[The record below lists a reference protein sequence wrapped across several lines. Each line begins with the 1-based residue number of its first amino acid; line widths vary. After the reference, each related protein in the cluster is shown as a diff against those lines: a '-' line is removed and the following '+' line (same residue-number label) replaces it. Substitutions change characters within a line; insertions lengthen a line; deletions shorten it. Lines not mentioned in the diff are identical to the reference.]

1 MNRRQALKN
10 LAALAALAAAPS
22 GCRKRHTIRGAGG
35 DLVVIS
41 PHDETVRLELTR
53 GFETYA
59 RKTAGRELTIRWQ
72 PARGTGNIMRF
83 LENEMASAAGGREV
97 GIDVFLGGGAPAH
110 EKAAR
115 SGITQAVEIRPD
127 ILAAVPETLGGVHL
141 WDASRRWY
149 GVTISSFGIIFNRIG
164 LKNRAIPEPLSWKD
178 LAAPAFNNLVVMAD
192 PFESGSAR
200 ACYEMILQRFGW
212 REGWKTFLRILANTG
227 SVTHSS
233 SDIAREISSGQSVA
247 GMVIDTYAYVQIDTH
262 GPAMIGL
269 TLPEGETTFT
279 PDPVS
284 VVRGTPRLDQARL
297 FVEFLLSRDGQKLW
311 FLPAGSPGGPERYN
325 LWHFP
330 VRPDVYEAWG
340 SRATLKQNPFTS
352 FATLAYDEEK
362 GMERGR
368 IISLLFETACVQN
381 RRLLKKAWAGVLHDP
396 TGAAAALFD
405 EPPFGEAEGF
415 RLAKELDDPIRSEVL
430 EEAWYGHFKKKY
442 LEVIH
447 ETSGG

>member
-1 MNRRQALKN
+1 MNRREALKN

-22 GCRKRHTIRGAGG
+22 GCRKPGAGRGAAG

-53 GFETYA
+53 GFEAYCE
-59 RKTAGRELTIRWQ
+59 KTAGRRLTIRWQ

-115 SGITQAVEIRPD
+115 KGITQAVEIRPE

-164 LKNRAIPEPLSWKD
+164 LSNRAIPEPSSWKD
-178 LAAPAFNNLVVMAD
+178 LASPAFNNLIVMAD

-212 REGWKTFLRILANTG
+212 REGWKVFLRILANTG

-233 SDIAREISSGQSVA
+233 SDIAREISGGQSVA
-247 GMVIDTYAYVQIDTH
+247 GMVIDTYAYVQIERF
-262 GPAMIGL
+262 GPGMIGL
-269 TLPEGETTFT
+269 ALPEGETTFT

-284 VVRGTPRLDQARL
+284 IVRGTPRLEKARL

-340 SRATLKQNPFTS
+340 SRATLKENPFTS

-362 GMERGR
+362 GVERGR
-368 IISLLFETACVQN
+368 VISLLFETACVQN
-381 RRLLKKAWAGVLHDP
+381 RHLLKKAWAAVLRNP
-396 TGAAAALFD
+396 AGAPAALFD
-405 EPPFGEAEGF
+405 EPPFDEAEGF
-415 RLAKELDDPIRSEVL
+415 RLAKEMDDPVRSEMI
-430 EEAWYGHFKKKY
+430 EETWFRFFKKKY
-442 LEVIH
+442 LEVIRGA
-447 ETSGG
+447 SGG